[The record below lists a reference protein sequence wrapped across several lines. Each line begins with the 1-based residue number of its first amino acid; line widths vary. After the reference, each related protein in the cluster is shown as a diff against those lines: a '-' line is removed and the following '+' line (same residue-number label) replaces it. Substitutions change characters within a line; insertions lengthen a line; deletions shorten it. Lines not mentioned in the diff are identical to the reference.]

1 MYPPAGRANLTQFI
15 SKQEVSVA
23 GATIGTRRR
32 GDDAMSDEILQEA
45 AAMFGM
51 LAAAVRLHIVCL
63 LARSERDVSSLAEEV
78 GTTAQVV
85 SQHLAKLRLAGL
97 VQARREGRR
106 QVYLASD
113 PHLAAVVDEMIAHL
127 RGSSKRPGARRAVG
141 R

>member
-1 MYPPAGRANLTQFI
+1 
-15 SKQEVSVA
+15 VS
-23 GATIGTRRR
+23 IGSASSRRR
-32 GDDAMSDEILQEA
+32 GEEPISPEVLQA
-45 AAMFGM
+45 AAATFGM
-51 LAAAVRLHIVCL
+51 LAATVRLHIVWL

-106 QVYLASD
+106 QVYLVSD
-113 PHLAAVVDEMIAHL
+113 SHLAAVVNEMVAHL
-127 RGSSKRPGARRAVG
+127 RPARRSGAPRGVA